1 MQNFLYGNEL
11 YKSKMRVKSWII
23 HGKIHLKGFARGDL
37 SLDEAKGQLLDGSIS
52 LILACY

>member
-23 HGKIHLKGFARGDL
+23 HSKIHLKGFALGDL